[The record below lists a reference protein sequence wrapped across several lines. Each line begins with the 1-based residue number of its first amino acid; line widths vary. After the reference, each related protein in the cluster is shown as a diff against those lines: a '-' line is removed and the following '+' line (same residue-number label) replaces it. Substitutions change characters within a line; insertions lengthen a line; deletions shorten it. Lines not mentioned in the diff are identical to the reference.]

1 MELREMYGFIRDC
14 RMDFQKVLKIKDERK
29 RQRLLNKMVLAS
41 YEECGSQFEQE
52 TLVEVYREEVREWR
66 LSTMP
71 A

>member
-1 MELREMYGFIRDC
+1 MELREMYDFMRDC
-14 RMDFQKVLKIKDERK
+14 REDFREALKIKNERK